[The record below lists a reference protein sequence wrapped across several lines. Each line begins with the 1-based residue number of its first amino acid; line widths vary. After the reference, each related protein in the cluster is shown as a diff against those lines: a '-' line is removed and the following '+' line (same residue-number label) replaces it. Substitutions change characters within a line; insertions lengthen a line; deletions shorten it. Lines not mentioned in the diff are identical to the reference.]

1 MAATYDSIGVGY
13 AQVRQPDP
21 RIAKQIAASLGSARR
36 VLNVGAGAGSYE
48 PADRVVVALEPSHR
62 MIEQRPPETSRLVI
76 RGMAGELPFPDRSF
90 DAAMALLT
98 LHHWPD
104 PVAGL
109 REMRRVTTGPIVVF
123 TFDYAVHSAQWL
135 VTEYLPSMLELDT
148 DVPSP
153 SAIADALGG
162 GEVITLPVPHD
173 CTDGFC
179 HAWWR
184 RPDAYLDPSVR
195 AGISGDRPSARGRR
209 RARHGTAGRR
219 PELGCMAGRAR
230 RPARPHRDRRRL
242 STRGGEPR
250 IVTRRNV
257 PPPP

>member
-13 AQVRQPDP
+13 AQVRRPDP
-21 RIAKQIAASLGSARR
+21 RIAQQIAASLGNARR

-48 PADRVVVALEPSHR
+48 PEDRVVVALEPSQR
-62 MIEQRPPETSRLVI
+62 MIEQRRPSARSLVV

-104 PVAGL
+104 PAAGL
-109 REMRRVTTGPIVVF
+109 REMRRVTTGPVVVF

-135 VTEYLPSMLELDT
+135 VTDYLPSMLELDT
-148 DVPSP
+148 EVPSP

-162 GEVITLPVPHD
+162 GEVVTLPIPHD
-173 CTDGFC
+173 CIDGFC

-195 AGISGDRPSARGRR
+195 AGISGIARLPAADVERGMARLADDLSSGAW
-209 RARHGTAGRR
+209 RAAHADLLDCTEIDAGY
-219 PELGCMAGRAR
+219 
-230 RPARPHRDRRRL
+230 RL
-242 STRGGEPR
+242 VVANPGA
-250 IVTRRNV
+250 
-257 PPPP
+257 